1 MTNVI
6 LMVLTLALGMRPR
19 ELALRQS
26 GSFSIVIRCRFASVS
41 GTAHK
46 IGKELS
52 RDIQKLAT
60 HDLLLFSVEQV
71 VF

>member
-19 ELALRQS
+19 ELARRQS

-52 RDIQKLAT
+52 GDIQRLPT
-60 HDLLLFSVEQV
+60 TPLLFSVAQGI
-71 VF
+71 F